1 MPRQVECRA
10 HNGAH
15 FSVSLNLNRFSLNI
29 FIHVILGITQE
40 HARQLLQLLAD
51 GNPKFEVQVYKGL
64 IALLPASN
72 PRTQQMALQA
82 LRFVQP
88 IVKNA
93 NQALVEPLLDVL
105 KTQHLEVQYE
115 GT

>member
-1 MPRQVECRA
+1 
-10 HNGAH
+10 
-15 FSVSLNLNRFSLNI
+15 
-29 FIHVILGITQE
+29 
-40 HARQLLQLLAD
+40 
-51 GNPKFEVQVYKGL
+51 
-64 IALLPASN
+64 
-72 PRTQQMALQA
+72 MALQA

-115 GT
+115 GVRLNIITYVL

>member
-1 MPRQVECRA
+1 MSRQVERRA

-15 FSVSLNLNRFSLNI
+15 FIVSLNLNSS
-29 FIHVILGITQE
+29 LGIYSYIVHLLTQE

-115 GT
+115 GA